1 MQEKHCDQSLKRK
14 GSIMKNY
21 KEMTKCILDARD
33 EYDARKRHQQVIIK
47 RCTIALSS
55 ACCAVLICFGI
66 FGTWE
71 KINKLPDV
79 EVQPINTIISDNTDT
94 TASNNSK
101 TSSTTVVTSDKN
113 VSATVK
119 TEKSRSDIDNSEG
132 YTEYDSSGEDSVISA
147 DDPTVSA
154 ETKKPSVTTAVS
166 QAKGKTTTKKTVVS
180 VTKSPVQTTIVTE
193 TKPVETPEPEP
204 TTDDQTEKMKIVRFR
219 FYSKI
224 DDMDY
229 DNYRA
234 NLAEMYSVLYEI
246 LDSDYMSDDG
256 RIEAEKKLAEKE
268 KQMQCLFPRVADIIR
283 GVLSPYERRMTYSLA
298 DEIVQN
304 SESYSKLYWSFMIF
318 TPDVIENVGFSGTR
332 EYWLDDYG
340 AEKIVFY
347 STSGNVFYEHYGKTE
362 PICRSTEEE

>member
-1 MQEKHCDQSLKRK
+1 
-14 GSIMKNY
+14 MKNS
-21 KEMTKCILDARD
+21 KEIAQTVFDIRD
-33 EYDARKRHQQVIIK
+33 TYIENKKNKHNKVLSVVKFVAPAAA
-47 RCTIALSS
+47 CFSLALT
-55 ACCAVLICFGI
+55 FGVSY
-66 FGTWE
+66 WS
-71 KINKLPDV
+71 KYSKMPDV
-79 EVQPINTIISDNTDT
+79 EVQPANSIILDNTDT

-119 TEKSRSDIDNSEG
+119 TEKSRSDNDNSEG
-132 YTEYDSSGEDSVISA
+132 YTEYDSSEEDSVISA

-180 VTKSPVQTTIVTE
+180 VTKAPVQTTIVTE